1 MADTVLVF
9 AVVSGIVVFGF
20 LGEQLFRRTGVPSF
34 LFLILMGILLGPV
47 FQIFSGQELSPILGL
62 FAELTLIMILFYS
75 GLDMKL
81 RSLIRG
87 GGRALLLVFLYVPI
101 AILAIGLF
109 CYLVLQWDPIQAF
122 VFGSIVGGQTSAPV
136 VVPHAKSL
144 TLTED
149 TVTLITIESVAN
161 SILGIV
167 VILALVQAYSL
178 GVMSWTA
185 SASQIAGSFSIG
197 IVPAAVL
204 AVVWILLL
212 ERVKAQR
219 YTYVLTI
226 GLLLGTYVLV
236 SELGGSGELGVFV
249 FGVVFGNYSILN
261 RLRKKQINLDDL
273 AHRLSG
279 IQDEISYLLNTLFFV
294 FLGLTFQIQ
303 PEQVVS
309 QLAIASCVVAVLIGA
324 RLISVT
330 ASTFRSELGNHRS
343 EITLLSAQGV
353 TQATL
358 AIIALN
364 AGLPLG
370 GTFLALVAY
379 VIILM
384 NILTTAGS
392 IWMRRKKSYSFQEFM
407 RRLQE
412 GP

>member
-136 VVPHAKSL
+136 VVPLAKSL

-167 VILALVQAYSL
+167 VFLALVQAYSL

-261 RLRKKQINLDDL
+261 RLRKKQINLEDL

-279 IQDEISYLLNTLFFV
+279 IQDEISFLLNTLFFV

-379 VIILM
+379 VIILT

>member
-20 LGEQLFRRTGVPSF
+20 LGEQLFRRTGIPSF

-47 FQIFSGQELSPILGL
+47 FQIFSGQEVSPILGL

-136 VVPHAKSL
+136 VVPLAKSL
-144 TLTED
+144 NLTED
-149 TVTLITIESVAN
+149 TVTLLTIESVAN

-167 VILALVQAYSL
+167 VFLALVQAYSL

-185 SASQIAGSFSIG
+185 AASQIAGSFSIG

-204 AVVWILLL
+204 AVLWILLL

-236 SELGGSGELGVFV
+236 SELRGSGELGVFV
-249 FGVVFGNYSILN
+249 FGVVFGNYSFLN
-261 RLRKKQINLDDL
+261 RLRKKQINLEDL
-273 AHRLSG
+273 ALRLSG
-279 IQDEISYLLNTLFFV
+279 IQDENSFLLNTLFFV

-309 QLAIASCVVAVLIGA
+309 QLAIASCVVAALIGT

-330 ASTFRSELGNHRS
+330 ASTFRSELRQHRS

-370 GTFLALVAY
+370 GTILAIVAY
-379 VIILM
+379 VIILTNM
-384 NILTTAGS
+384 ITTAGS
-392 IWMRRKKSYSFQEFM
+392 IWMRRKKSYSFEEFM